1 MSEPSFIEVFF
12 SKLLRLGVVISGFL
26 MILGLGLLWLTGNN
40 DCSTGVMSLD
50 WILFGDPFL
59 EPSHVLFI
67 GFLILVGTPIFPL
80 LMSTVTF
87 YKAKDWIYT
96 IITSAV
102 LIILLLSMS
111 LGIG

>member
-1 MSEPSFIEVFF
+1 MEIFF
-12 SKLLRLGVVISGFL
+12 SKLLRLGVVLSGFL
-26 MILGLGLLWLTGNN
+26 MIIGLGLLWLTGNT
-40 DCSTGVMSLD
+40 DYSTGVMTLN
-50 WILFGDPFL
+50 WIIFGDPFF

-80 LMSTVTF
+80 AMSSVAF
-87 YKAKDWIYT
+87 YKAKDWVYT